1 MGSPG
6 ALPAI
11 CDYFAICVFSF
22 CNPGPFRVL
31 HELVG
36 PDLKKKYVSPG
47 PYLDKLCPRLTCD
60 RVRSWRPSY
69 PIGWMWPM
77 A

>member
-6 ALPAI
+6 PYQPSVTTLPFESFH
-11 CDYFAICVFSF
+11 FATLDRSGSCMSWL
-22 CNPGPFRVL
+22 VL
-31 HELVG
+31 T
-36 PDLKKKYVSPG
+36 KKKYVSPG
-47 PYLDKLCPRLTCD
+47 PYLGKFCPRLTCD
-60 RVRSWRPSY
+60 RVRSWRPSC